1 MNRPLLSFANAF
13 GRLRRRSTLRAP
25 REIALRSNDHW
36 KLPSRA
42 GESSIRCLRGAVWI
56 TSEGQR
62 EDVVLTAGH
71 EWQPASG
78 GLTVVGALSDA
89 LLRVGA
95 A

>member
-13 GRLRRRSTLRAP
+13 RRLRRRSTRAS
-25 REIALRSNDHW
+25 RDIVLHSNDHW
-36 KLPSRA
+36 KLPRRA
-42 GESSIRCLRGAVWI
+42 ADSSIRCLRGAVWI
-56 TSEGQR
+56 TCEGQR

-71 EWQPASG
+71 EWHSEAA

-89 LLRVGA
+89 LVRVGA